1 MLCILKINPR
11 EKRLVANNFKE
22 KFGNKFFSE
31 NFGVNYLY
39 KPKFVDDFKQI
50 MSLDILDTML
60 SKTNI
65 WHSKNFL
72 MMLDQKKL
80 SYADYSSINL
90 ETTGN
95 NYRPDVNKVEN
106 LVARGASIILNE
118 IEKYNKSLLNVADE
132 LQKLTNGRC
141 QGNLYFSMASH
152 QAFGPHFDLHD
163 VFAIH
168 FEGEKVW
175 NIYENI
181 EKNPINHPTFN
192 LSSEDRRKRAGKIID
207 RVTLRPGDLL
217 YIPRGQYHDALASKN
232 GAIHIAFGLSY
243 FKPIDIISSLWEK
256 FIINDFMRE
265 DIGMN
270 VSEEE
275 VKKLLHKL
283 SDEMNSI
290 INSDEAMHEVT
301 KNINQWPY
309 QMKHFSL
316 KNLLSKGHFYA
327 IDKSV
332 KFEKSNNKPCL
343 KSPKGM
349 VEIPQKFSPLIEY
362 IMQQETINEKN
373 LKIQFEHIS
382 DVIIAECIE
391 SLKQMRV
398 IK

>member
-1 MLCILKINPR
+1 MKNL
-11 EKRLVANNFKE
+11 EE
-22 KFGNKFFSE
+22 KFGNKFFLE
-31 NFGVNYLY
+31 HFGVNYLY
-39 KPKFVDDFKQI
+39 KPKFFDEFEEM
-50 MSLDILDTML
+50 MSLDILDSML

-65 WHSKNFL
+65 WNNKNFI

-80 SYADYSSINL
+80 NYGDYSTISI

-118 IEKYNKSLLNVADE
+118 IEKHNKNLLKIADD
-132 LQKLTNGRC
+132 LQNLTNGRC

-181 EKNPINHPTFN
+181 EKTPINHPAFK
-192 LSSEDRRKRAGKIID
+192 LSSDERRKRAGNIID
-207 RVTLRPGDLL
+207 QVTLRPGDLL

-243 FKPIDIISSLWEK
+243 FKPIDMMTTLWEK

-265 DIGMN
+265 DIGIRP
-270 VSEEE
+270 SENE
-275 VKKLLHKL
+275 VKKLLQRL
-283 SDEMNSI
+283 SNELSNV
-290 INSDEAMHEVT
+290 INSEEAVNDVT
-301 KNINQWPY
+301 KNIKQWPY
-309 QMKHFSL
+309 QIKNFSL
-316 KNLLSKGHFYA
+316 KSLLSEGPVYLV
-327 IDKSV
+327 DKSV
-332 KFEKSNNKPCL
+332 KFEKSKNKSFL
-343 KSPKGM
+343 KSPKAM
-349 VEIPQKFSPLIEY
+349 VEIPQKFETIIEFLLR
-362 IMQQETINEKN
+362 QETINKN
-373 LKIQFEHIS
+373 KIKNEFKNIS
-382 DVIIAECIE
+382 NDIIDECIE
-391 SLKQMRV
+391 NLKKMSV

>member
-1 MLCILKINPR
+1 MKNLK
-11 EKRLVANNFKE
+11 EM
-22 KFGNKFFSE
+22 FGNKFFLE
-31 NFGVNYLY
+31 HFGVNYLY
-39 KPKFVDDFKQI
+39 KPKFFDQFEEI
-50 MSLDILDTML
+50 MSLDILDSML

-65 WHSKNFL
+65 WNNKNFI

-80 SYADYSSINL
+80 NYGDYSTISM

-95 NYRPDVNKVEN
+95 NYRPDVNKVQN

-118 IEKYNKSLLNVADE
+118 IEKHNKSLLKIADD
-132 LQKLTNGRC
+132 LQNLTNGRC

-181 EKNPINHPTFN
+181 EKSPINHPAFK

-207 RVTLRPGDLL
+207 QVTLRPGDLL

-243 FKPIDIISSLWEK
+243 FKPIDMMTTLWEK

-265 DIGMN
+265 DIGIRPSQN
-270 VSEEE
+270 E
-275 VKKLLHKL
+275 VKKLLHRL
-283 SDEMNSI
+283 SNEISNV
-290 INSDEAMHEVT
+290 INSEEAINEVT
-301 KNINQWPY
+301 KNIKQWPY
-309 QMKHFSL
+309 QMKNFSL
-316 KNLLSKGHFYA
+316 KNLLSEGPVYHV
-327 IDKSV
+327 DKSV
-332 KFEKSNNKPCL
+332 KFEKNKNKSFL
-343 KSPKGM
+343 KSPKAM
-349 VEIPQKFSPLIEY
+349 VEIPQKFETIIEFLLR
-362 IMQQETINEKN
+362 QETISENKIKNEFKN
-373 LKIQFEHIS
+373 VS
-382 DVIIAECIE
+382 NDIIDECIE
-391 SLKQMRV
+391 NLKKMSV